1 MGGKLKELKNQKIFN
16 SSSNKEEKCYKNNNK
31 IHQQQPLNQN
41 DFNLMERGHRVCK
54 LIALKKFDIIYFRLW
69 LNTQTQQIVLSKWNN
84 NFNHTN
90 SSCSSLDI
98 NCSSSS
104 TLEEQ
109 IEINSRSYSTTIPPK
124 YSTATTSTRSC
135 SSTSS
140 FSSLKTQTLDLRLIK
155 DVQVLSQIGTT
166 MQITE
171 KWRRDSALQRFDK
184 NTVLCIS
191 WGVTFIPNNWLILFD
206 NKELCNLWCQG
217 LRQLCLEQ
225 ANASQALIVERWL
238 RKQFCSLLVHPTDNA
253 CISIKHMKPFVQQ
266 RLQCKIS
273 GKQLQEIIENEMGFE
288 SFVFAHNWL
297 LNFHSLFMSM
307 FSDFVHPQNE
317 QKMPFRKFVDFL
329 KNVQNDELGKS
340 PELASDY
347 LRRYFRDVDPD
358 RDIAEPWLSTSEFVD
373 YLFSCDN
380 SLFDP
385 LNKEVVHDMTKPLT
399 HYWISSSHNT
409 YLTGD
414 QLKSESS
421 LDAYARSLLLGCRCV
436 ELDCWDGPQ
445 RRGPNGETIIDI
457 VIYHGYTM
465 TSKLALKDVLQTIKH
480 YAFQT
485 SDYPLILS
493 IEDNCSVPAQRQM
506 AIDIQEVLGDLLLTS
521 PISRDEWELPSPCA
535 LRNKIILKHKKLREE
550 QQENDNL
557 NNNSF
562 LLEDELDQDILS
574 RQCIK
579 KGVLWL
585 KNDVSNGNNNGG
597 IESIWRKHI
606 FVLFHDRLC
615 YLIQPIDDENKINN
629 KLNNVIREKSF
640 GSQNDENFN
649 GDELEENN
657 GGNSGHRNSITSTT
671 TTVLVEDCSNC
682 HITEEWFH
690 GKIDRE
696 EAKER
701 LIKNKIN
708 GTFLVRESNTFIG
721 DFTLS
726 FLFNNEVHHC
736 RIKTNILPG
745 GEKRYHLL
753 DTLKKESLYELISYY
768 MKHSLN
774 TPNFKTYLLTPC
786 PQPQPHLDQQWFCLN
801 CDTQKAEELLTKF
814 GEDGGFLIRYSKNDT
829 DSFVLSLRVDSIN
842 WHLRLKREGRVF
854 VVGNQIFENLCQ
866 LVEYFGKIQFFR
878 GICLK
883 YPVNEETVKNKN
895 TKENLNSLKEEEDNQ
910 IDGCYVE
917 LNDLKNEFQ
926 VEAIESFEEVQFIED
941 LMLKDYFKE
950 GIPYNGKALCF
961 PLGAKI
967 TVLQKYFLNKNEEQK
982 EIDKWLYLGRY
993 NNEIGWFPP
1002 CSVNEEVS
1010 DREERPYSFKISLT
1024 QSHWKVRV
1032 YIVATDNE
1040 EELKEWL
1047 LICQQQ
1053 SRQANDK
1060 IQQLRNR
1067 ERQLRIASQLS
1078 CLVVYCQAV
1087 PFNPDFKLQDQRNSF
1102 FEMCSFSES
1111 KHDKLI
1117 EKGLPLFNQR
1127 QLSRVYPQASRL
1139 TSTNFNPIPMW
1150 NSGCHMVALNFQTGD
1165 KPMQLNFGRFNANG
1179 RCGYVLKPQYLMDET
1194 FWQKQQNEL
1203 FNQKLDGVKKKL
1215 LCRFCRNKSKIPLN
1229 KEKENGDLQKCCCD
1243 KINLDFDE
1251 NLEEKQK
1258 ENNLNGIINNKVNNN
1273 SSTLFTSNRPI
1284 ILIITIIAGRHL
1296 TRKSGY
1302 DKGGIC
1308 SPYVEIE
1315 LLGFGNDS
1323 QIQKTNTICSNG
1335 LSPVWQ
1341 ERFYFKIK
1349 YPEMGLLRFFVEDGD
1364 FVGPKTDPFIGQAIF
1379 PIDCIRPGFRSISL
1393 LNQFNEPLEL
1403 SALLVHVEI
1412 REWKHLNTITTT
1424 KCRSNSLLVTGNS
1437 LNFSSKISSSSFSDG
1452 SNLNNNLMDENPPIS
1467 NIHQYLQFG
1476 RSILADSAQEQLNEN
1491 NNSLEFSGMISTK
1504 ELRQTNNLA
1513 EDYTF
1518 RNPTPISP
1526 PNNNR
1531 NSALR
1536 NGSST
1541 LRKLFRL
1548 GRNSNN

>member
-1 MGGKLKELKNQKIFN
+1 MENNQKLTAQTRRQRFAL
-16 SSSNKEEKCYKNNNK
+16 NNTKSEGGNV
-31 IHQQQPLNQN
+31 
-41 DFNLMERGHRVCK
+41 E
-54 LIALKKFDIIYFRLW
+54 
-69 LNTQTQQIVLSKWNN
+69 NN
-84 NFNHTN
+84 CEF
-90 SSCSSLDI
+90 LFG
-98 NCSSSS
+98 SSSS

-109 IEINSRSYSTTIPPK
+109 IEINSRSFSTTIPPK
-124 YSTATTSTRSC
+124 YSTATTSTRSS

-238 RKQFCSLLVHPTDNA
+238 RKQFCSLLAHPTDNA

-358 RDIAEPWLSTSEFVD
+358 RDIAEPWLSTSEFMD

-385 LNKEVVHDMTKPLT
+385 VNKEVVHDMTKPLT

-480 YAFQT
+480 YAFRT

-521 PISRDEWELPSPCA
+521 PISRDEWELPSPSA

-557 NNNSF
+557 NNSF

-585 KNDVSNGNNNGG
+585 KNDVSSANNNGG
-597 IESIWRKHI
+597 M
-606 FVLFHDRLC
+606 
-615 YLIQPIDDENKINN
+615 
-629 KLNNVIREKSF
+629 
-640 GSQNDENFN
+640 
-649 GDELEENN
+649 
-657 GGNSGHRNSITSTT
+657 
-671 TTVLVEDCSNC
+671 
-682 HITEEWFH
+682 
-690 GKIDRE
+690 
-696 EAKER
+696 
-701 LIKNKIN
+701 
-708 GTFLVRESNTFIG
+708 
-721 DFTLS
+721 
-726 FLFNNEVHHC
+726 VHHC

-883 YPVNEETVKNKN
+883 HPVNEETVKNK
-895 TKENLNSLKEEEDNQ
+895 
-910 IDGCYVE
+910 
-917 LNDLKNEFQ
+917 
-926 VEAIESFEEVQFIED
+926 
-941 LMLKDYFKE
+941 
-950 GIPYNGKALCF
+950 
-961 PLGAKI
+961 
-967 TVLQKYFLNKNEEQK
+967 
-982 EIDKWLYLGRY
+982 
-993 NNEIGWFPP
+993 
-1002 CSVNEEVS
+1002 
-1010 DREERPYSFKISLT
+1010 
-1024 QSHWKVRV
+1024 
-1032 YIVATDNE
+1032 
-1040 EELKEWL
+1040 
-1047 LICQQQ
+1047 
-1053 SRQANDK
+1053 
-1060 IQQLRNR
+1060 
-1067 ERQLRIASQLS
+1067 
-1078 CLVVYCQAV
+1078 
-1087 PFNPDFKLQDQRNSF
+1087 
-1102 FEMCSFSES
+1102 
-1111 KHDKLI
+1111 
-1117 EKGLPLFNQR
+1117 
-1127 QLSRVYPQASRL
+1127 
-1139 TSTNFNPIPMW
+1139 
-1150 NSGCHMVALNFQTGD
+1150 
-1165 KPMQLNFGRFNANG
+1165 
-1179 RCGYVLKPQYLMDET
+1179 
-1194 FWQKQQNEL
+1194 
-1203 FNQKLDGVKKKL
+1203 
-1215 LCRFCRNKSKIPLN
+1215 
-1229 KEKENGDLQKCCCD
+1229 
-1243 KINLDFDE
+1243 
-1251 NLEEKQK
+1251 
-1258 ENNLNGIINNKVNNN
+1258 
-1273 SSTLFTSNRPI
+1273 
-1284 ILIITIIAGRHL
+1284 
-1296 TRKSGY
+1296 
-1302 DKGGIC
+1302 
-1308 SPYVEIE
+1308 
-1315 LLGFGNDS
+1315 
-1323 QIQKTNTICSNG
+1323 
-1335 LSPVWQ
+1335 
-1341 ERFYFKIK
+1341 
-1349 YPEMGLLRFFVEDGD
+1349 
-1364 FVGPKTDPFIGQAIF
+1364 
-1379 PIDCIRPGFRSISL
+1379 
-1393 LNQFNEPLEL
+1393 
-1403 SALLVHVEI
+1403 
-1412 REWKHLNTITTT
+1412 
-1424 KCRSNSLLVTGNS
+1424 
-1437 LNFSSKISSSSFSDG
+1437 
-1452 SNLNNNLMDENPPIS
+1452 
-1467 NIHQYLQFG
+1467 
-1476 RSILADSAQEQLNEN
+1476 
-1491 NNSLEFSGMISTK
+1491 
-1504 ELRQTNNLA
+1504 
-1513 EDYTF
+1513 
-1518 RNPTPISP
+1518 
-1526 PNNNR
+1526 
-1531 NSALR
+1531 
-1536 NGSST
+1536 
-1541 LRKLFRL
+1541 
-1548 GRNSNN
+1548 